1 MTNLMT
7 TPVLVLNASYEPVNI
22 TGARRAIVLLV
33 KGAAVVE
40 EAHDPYVHVGLQLPC
55 VIRLRQ
61 YRRVPVRVQVLSRK
75 NVLIRDGYTCQ
86 YCGEKLPGHLLTLDH
101 VIPSSRGGKSRWENL
116 VAACEPCNRRKANRT
131 PEEVGMVLLRAPR
144 QMTIHTSRAVM
155 RLLGSDEEKW
165 KKYLFYHSAGI
176 GEVGQA

>member
-1 MTNLMT
+1 MTSVMT

-40 EAHDPYVHVGLQLPC
+40 ESHERYVHIGIQLPC

-61 YRRVPVRVQVLSRK
+61 YRRVPARVQVLSRK
-75 NVLIRDGYTCQ
+75 NVLLRDGHTCQ
-86 YCGEKLPGHLLTLDH
+86 YCGENLPSYKLTLDH
-101 VIPSSRGGKSRWENL
+101 VIPASRGGKSRWENL
-116 VAACEPCNRRKANRT
+116 VAACEPCNRRKADRT
-131 PEEVGMVLLRAPR
+131 PDEAGMPLLRMPR
-144 QMTIHTSRAVM
+144 SMTIHTSRAVM
-155 RLLGSDEEKW
+155 RLMGSDEEKW
-165 KKYLFYHSAGI
+165 KKYLYYHS